1 MITVPGYL
9 KNKLSGRK
17 PLDISALKIIVYDE
31 ADELFLQQNN
41 LEGFQILKQVL
52 GKQEN

>member
-41 LEGFQILKQVL
+41 LEGF
-52 GKQEN
+52 